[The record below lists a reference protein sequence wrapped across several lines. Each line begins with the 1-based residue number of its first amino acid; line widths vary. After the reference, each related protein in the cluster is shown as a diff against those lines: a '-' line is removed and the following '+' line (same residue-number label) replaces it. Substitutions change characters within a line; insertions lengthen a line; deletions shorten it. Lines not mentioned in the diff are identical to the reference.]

1 VRRAEKLSEL
11 ERLRAQIDF
20 TQDQYYNLYF
30 EAVPPALAP
39 DLASEA
45 WTGLSNLTADMT
57 KLRGGLYR
65 LSRGVEQLR
74 MPAIEAV
81 GLDKVAEQL
90 RSLEVRL
97 RPLGELTAR
106 GEEDG
111 KVKRLLQ
118 GLLDVVDSLDR
129 VFELMERQTE
139 GISAGM
145 LSGLKSVYQ
154 LLLQALGR
162 AGLTPMELGSEFD
175 PHRHLAMGT
184 EPNPDKPSGAISRVL
199 LPGYMWNGQV
209 FRTAQVVVVKNEA
222 AAGASG

>member
-1 VRRAEKLSEL
+1 MSRV
-11 ERLRAQIDF
+11 ERLSALSRLQAQIDF
-20 TQDQYYNLYF
+20 AEDQYYNLYF
-30 EAVPPALAP
+30 EAEPPALAP

-57 KLRGGLYR
+57 KLRGELYR

-74 MPAIEAV
+74 LPAIEAV

-97 RPLGELTAR
+97 RPLGELLSR

-129 VFELMERQTE
+129 VFELLERQGE
-139 GISAGM
+139 AMSQGM

-154 LLLQALGR
+154 LLLSALAR
-162 AGLTPMELGSEFD
+162 AGLEPMEVGTEFD

-184 EPNPDKPSGAISRVL
+184 EPNPDLPGGAVSRVL
-199 LPGYMWNGQV
+199 LKGYMWNGQV
-209 FRTAQVVVVKNEA
+209 FRTAQVVVVRNEMA
-222 AAGASG
+222 

>member
-1 VRRAEKLSEL
+1 MTRTHRLSEL
-11 ERLRAQIDF
+11 ARLQAKIDF
-20 TQDQYYNLYF
+20 TGDQYYNLYL
-30 EAVPPALAP
+30 EAEPPALAP
-39 DLASEA
+39 DLAGEA

-57 KLRGGLYR
+57 KLRGELYR

-97 RPLGELTAR
+97 KPLGELLNR

-139 GISAGM
+139 GISQGM

-154 LLLQALGR
+154 LMLQAMAR
-162 AGLTPMELGSEFD
+162 AGMVPMETGEQFD
-175 PHRHLAMGT
+175 PHRHMAMGT
-184 EPNPDKPSGAISRVL
+184 EQSLGKPNGAVSRVL
-199 LPGYMWNGQV
+199 LTGYMWNGQV
-209 FRTAQVVVVKNEA
+209 FRTAQVVVVKNEE
-222 AAGASG
+222 AGSG